1 MATRARSSTLT
12 GELGANMGI
21 ASGID
26 ILRGNGQ
33 YEVRE
38 VLRMVWFLRRP
49 HLDSNQAV
57 YEAIQNLMRSP
68 VGSGW
73 RHASDP
79 SGDWRAGTPEA
90 LTREV
95 QEAIVDSAG
104 TINGTISLSNDPT
117 QSVPD
122 FYMEYSGFAIDR
134 PRFKDRAGF
143 LFLWVPEPWFRS
155 NEAVVVS
162 TARNI
167 ASTLP
172 ISFAYADLALVG
184 KSERVQQLA
193 RRYVGLDVADV
204 SSTAIDLGDKV
215 SGAYWLNIYSDSTAV
230 SMREWRE
237 ESPIRER
244 AWSGS
249 ELPSGRF
256 MLIANSGPV
265 RGDRNRHE
273 SLSDREE
280 LAMALLKRGVLHVP
294 MRSTYFEKTA
304 EHPGAELQVMWHRR
318 FVDKS
323 W

>member
-1 MATRARSSTLT
+1 
-12 GELGANMGI
+12 
-21 ASGID
+21 
-26 ILRGNGQ
+26 
-33 YEVRE
+33 
-38 VLRMVWFLRRP
+38 MVWFLRRP

-57 YEAIQNLMRSP
+57 FEVIQNLMRSP
-68 VGSGW
+68 VGSEW

-79 SGDWRAGTPEA
+79 SGNWRAGTPDS

-95 QEAIVDSAG
+95 QEAIVDTAG

-117 QSVPD
+117 RSVPD
-122 FYMEYSGFAIDR
+122 FYMEYNGFAIDR

-155 NEAVVVS
+155 HATLVVS
-162 TARNI
+162 TVGDV

-184 KSERVQQLA
+184 KSVRVQQMA

-215 SGAYWLNIYSDSTAV
+215 SGAYWLNIFSDSTARD
-230 SMREWRE
+230 MREWLE
-237 ESPIRER
+237 ESSTRQR
-244 AWSGS
+244 SWSGAD
-249 ELPSGRF
+249 LPSGRF
-256 MLIANSGPV
+256 MLIATDGPR
-265 RGDRNRHE
+265 RGDRNRQE
-273 SLSDREE
+273 SLPDREE
-280 LAMALLKRGVLHVP
+280 LATALSERGLLHVP
-294 MRSTYFEKTA
+294 VRSTYFEKTA
-304 EHPGAELQVMWHRR
+304 EHDGAELQARWHRR